1 MSGWNDYL
9 MKQEQYRDQLRDAEK
24 HRLVKQAKG
33 DCQESALQ
41 RAARGMLAAARG
53 QGLAREESPCGG
65 PSRLVEKAA

>member
-24 HRLVKQAKG
+24 HRLIKQVRG

-53 QGLAREESPCGG
+53 RGPVRDESPCGG
-65 PSRLVEKAA
+65 PSRLVEKVA

>member
-24 HRLVKQAKG
+24 RRLIKQVKG

-41 RAARGMLAAARG
+41 RAANTPLLLILSY
-53 QGLAREESPCGG
+53 Q
-65 PSRLVEKAA
+65 